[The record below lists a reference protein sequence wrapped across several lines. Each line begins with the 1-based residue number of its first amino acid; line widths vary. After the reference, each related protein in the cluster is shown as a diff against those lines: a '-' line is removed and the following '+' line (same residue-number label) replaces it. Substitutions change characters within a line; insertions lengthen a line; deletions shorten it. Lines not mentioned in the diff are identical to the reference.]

1 MALDMHFSQSGERVK
16 RNRRVSHVVIGRP
29 LLAQNNISQTYE
41 HALANL
47 LEQEGF
53 IKLTLLTDYRKL
65 LFFFDDGRI
74 VKFVQGKNGVEAH
87 KYLAKEGFAPKLHQ
101 VII

>member
-53 IKLTLLTDYRKL
+53 IKLTLYSQIIGSYCFSLMM
-65 LFFFDDGRI
+65 
-74 VKFVQGKNGVEAH
+74 VES
-87 KYLAKEGFAPKLHQ
+87 
-101 VII
+101 